1 MFVMPQFAIPQMQS
15 RIAVTLLPQVSR
27 LAGLMAAVA
36 LTLAAVFGGAT
47 PAFAQLTTPVGV
59 DQLLATEQPAVVS
72 AFPGTPYTTPCD
84 PGSFAGCDAVGAV
97 TNLTFG
103 AENNVVLNAVIAG
116 GTRFEPA
123 TDLLPPVGLAQQ
135 IVFRRNTGAGLPNRQ
150 LLFFEQTTANATT
163 LTLAPGQVGSIE
175 EAMLSNIV
183 NRGIDNVF
191 NNVPEVAVGGTGQ
204 ETANNIERIDY
215 IITAPGISVPIADQ
229 GNVGFL
235 ILERGGNDAFKIAA
249 ITALDGAG
257 NPAAYGPLINV
268 ATGTWGASNDVQVA
282 SAVTRWDNLADLTPP
297 LFRPSHLVNNQP
309 VRGIFF
315 PINSLVTA
323 PENASPIFGYSLFA
337 VDVNGTSAQLLNFND
352 TAVFPIT
359 TTGANA
365 VGGLDLIAGGFG
377 LIRRT
382 GAFSLV
388 KRVTNLLGPANLPN
402 FNQVLGTGSTIDL
415 LRNNNLG
422 QGQITIADP
431 PVQTGNGIEYTIYLA
446 NTDSTGV
453 TDVVVCDQIPA
464 GTTFNPDGYGAGLGI
479 EAIASSSPPGPAVTY
494 TSAADGDPG
503 TFFAPGAALPAVCGA
518 NQNNG
523 AVVVTVGPVNANQV
537 GLIRFRTTVN

>member
-1 MFVMPQFAIPQMQS
+1 MPWVVRS
-15 RIAVTLLPQVSR
+15 
-27 LAGLMAAVA
+27 AGLMAGVA
-36 LTLAAVFGGAT
+36 LVLATVFGGAA
-47 PAFAQLTTPVGV
+47 PAFAQLAPPVGV
-59 DQLLATEQPAVVS
+59 EQLIITEQPAVVGS
-72 AFPGTPYTTPCD
+72 FPSTPYTVPCD
-84 PGSFAGCDAVGAV
+84 PNSFNNCNVAGTV

-103 AENNVVLNAVIAG
+103 AENNVVLDAVIAA

-135 IVFRRNTGAGLPNRQ
+135 IVFRRNTSVGLPNRQ
-150 LLFFEQTTANATT
+150 LLFFEQTVANANT
-163 LTLAPGQVGSIE
+163 LTLAPGEVGGIE
-175 EAMLSNIV
+175 EAMLSNII

-191 NNVPEVAVGGTGQ
+191 NNVPEVAPGNNGQ

-215 IITAPGISVPIADQ
+215 IITTPGILVPVADQ

-257 NPAAYGPLINV
+257 NPAAYGPLINIPT
-268 ATGTWGASNDVQVA
+268 ATWGASNDVQVA
-282 SAVTRWDNLADLTPP
+282 SAVMRWDNLADPTPP
-297 LFRPSHLVNNQP
+297 RFRPSHLVGSQP

-315 PINSLVTA
+315 PISSLVTA
-323 PENASPIFGYSLFA
+323 PDNANPIFGYSLFA
-337 VDVNGTSAQLLNFND
+337 VDVNGSSAQLVNFND
-352 TAVFPIT
+352 TTVFPIN
-359 TTGANA
+359 TTGDNA

-382 GAFSLV
+382 GSFALV
-388 KRVTNLLGPANLPN
+388 KRVTDLLGPANLPD
-402 FNQVLGTGSTIDL
+402 FTQVLGTGSTIDL

-431 PVQTGNGIEYTIYLA
+431 PVQTGNGIEYTIYLT
-446 NTDSTGV
+446 NTDTVGV

-464 GTTFNPDGYGAGLGI
+464 GTTFNPDGYGPGLGI

-503 TFFAPGAALPAVCGA
+503 TFFPPGAALPAVCGA

-537 GLIRFRTTVN
+537 GLIRFQTTVN

>member
-1 MFVMPQFAIPQMQS
+1 M
-15 RIAVTLLPQVSR
+15 TLLPWVVRS
-27 LAGLMAAVA
+27 AGLMAGVA
-36 LTLAAVFGGAT
+36 LALATVLGGAA
-47 PAFAQLTTPVGV
+47 PAFAQLAPPVGV
-59 DQLLATEQPAVVS
+59 DQLIFTEQLATPS
-72 AFPGTPYTTPCD
+72 PFPDTPYTTPCD
-84 PGSFAGCDAVGAV
+84 PNSFNGCDDPQAV
-97 TNLTFG
+97 TDLTFG
-103 AENNVVLNAVIAG
+103 AENNVVLNAVIAA

-135 IVFRRNTGAGLPNRQ
+135 IVFRRNVDADLPNRQ
-150 LLFFEQTTANATT
+150 LLFFEQTTVTPDA
-163 LTLAPGQVGSIE
+163 LTLAPGQVAGIE
-175 EAMLSNIV
+175 EAMLSNII

-191 NNVPEVAVGGTGQ
+191 NNVPEVAPEQNGQ

-215 IITAPGISVPIADQ
+215 IITAPGILVPVADQ

-249 ITALDGAG
+249 ITALDGNGA
-257 NPAAYGPLINV
+257 PAAYGPLINIST
-268 ATGTWGASNDVQVA
+268 ANWGASNDVQVA
-282 SAVTRWDNLADLTPP
+282 SAVMRWDDLNDSTPP
-297 LFRPSHLVNNQP
+297 LFRPSHVVGAQP

-323 PENASPIFGYSLFA
+323 PDNANPIFGYSLFA
-337 VDVNGTSAQLLNFND
+337 VDVNGSGAQLVNFFD
-352 TAVFPIT
+352 TTVFPT
-359 TTGANA
+359 NTTGANA

-382 GAFSLV
+382 GGFSLV
-388 KRVTNLLGPANLPN
+388 KRVTDLLGPATLPD
-402 FNQVLGTGSTIDL
+402 FSQVLGAGRDIDL

-431 PVQTGNGIEYTIYLA
+431 PVQTGNGIEYTIYLT
-446 NTDSTGV
+446 NTDTIGV
-453 TDVVVCDQIPA
+453 TGVVVCDQIPA
-464 GTTFNPDGYGAGLGI
+464 GTTFNPDGYGPGLGI

-494 TSAADGDPG
+494 TSADDGDPG
-503 TFFAPGAALPAVCGA
+503 TFFPPGAALPAVCGA

-537 GLIRFRTTVN
+537 GLIRFQTTVN